1 MLWLLSV
8 TCSAS
13 LYCSVLMGL
22 LKEWTAMLAA
32 GPWIRP
38 SQHTLR
44 NKKNCWNGVLFPVLL
59 LFPASCH
66 SCSLFPVFPC
76 FTRAAAQGRKQSLQ
90 YFKALSKEVGEIR
103 EQNRIWDKP
112 QGVFSYLVRHRQ
124 QLLEGQFD
132 QEDKLHEEEIIRI
145 YQGVV
150 NHVEKQG

>member
-1 MLWLLSV
+1 M
-8 TCSAS
+8 
-13 LYCSVLMGL
+13 
-22 LKEWTAMLAA
+22 
-32 GPWIRP
+32 
-38 SQHTLR
+38 
-44 NKKNCWNGVLFPVLL
+44 
-59 LFPASCH
+59 
-66 SCSLFPVFPC
+66 FPC

-124 QLLEGQFD
+124 QLLQGQFD